1 MELVS
6 DLWVNDSSS
15 GVVLKLSLEMSGPLG
30 LGSGFVALFNLFL
43 VELDVITSE
52 VPLSERVGINGD
64 DAVLDD
70 SLGSDKL
77 IVSGVVDDIQN
88 SGLSGEGLGAPGEV
102 SSINSECSEFVVSTS
117 SSDWSDSLGTKLG
130 VGWLS
135 THLELSLLLMNWHS
149 STGGS
154 SLVSRVSVDSHDF
167 YFI

>member
-6 DLWVNDSSS
+6 NFWVNDSSGG
-15 GVVLKLSLEMSGPLG
+15 GVLDFGLEMSGPLG

-43 VELDVITSE
+43 VELDIIASE

-77 IVSGVVDDIQN
+77 IVSGVVDDIKN
-88 SGLSGEGLGAPGEV
+88 SGLSGKGLGSPGEV
-102 SSINSECSEFVVSTS
+102 SSIDSESSVFVVSSS
-117 SSDWSDSLGTKLG
+117 SSDWSDSLLAKFG

-154 SLVSRVSVDSHDF
+154 SLVSRVSVNSHVW
-167 YFI
+167 